1 MKLTSLRPIAALVAG
16 LLLLQPFSAR
26 AADVIRLYV
35 DTWRYNDTGV
45 DQGTAW
51 RDANFNDTAWPSDFS
66 EFGFGDGDEFTI
78 LQSNPNGV
86 PLNTAYFRSTFDISS
101 PTTYSNL
108 SLYLIRDDSAVVY
121 LNGVEVYRNNLP
133 AGEVTYGT
141 KAVRNIEGDEE
152 FSFAKHVVPASAL
165 VAGVNVLAVE
175 VHQANGGDED
185 MSFALIVF
193 GHQVGENQP
202 PSAFDSSYSVL
213 QDMSANVT
221 LNATDPDNNPLTYTL
236 MSSPQH
242 GTLTGTAPNLIYTP
256 NTGYTGPDSFSFV
269 ATDGEWETGS
279 AEVSIVVSAN
289 RPPVA
294 NDQSLTVAEDN
305 AVSITLTAS
314 DPDGDALTY
323 TPGAPAHGVLS
334 GSGSSLIYQP
344 APNYFGADSFTFT
357 VDDGNGGTDTA
368 TISINVIP
376 VNDAPFAVS
385 QSLATD
391 EDAALP
397 ILLTG
402 SDVEADALTFAYNQ
416 PAHGV
421 LTGTGALLS
430 YQPALDYNGPD
441 SFTFSVA
448 DGNGGTAIGT
458 ISIAVAA
465 VNDQPAADAQ
475 AVTVAED
482 GSLAI
487 ALSGSDVDADVL
499 AFSFTQPSHGT
510 LVGDANGNTLYTPSA
525 NYHGADS
532 FTFTVNDGN
541 GGTASAVV
549 SITVSSVND
558 SPTAD
563 GQTVSVNEDDS
574 IGILVTAADIDGDAL
589 SYSYTQ
595 PAHGSVNATGSTA
608 IYQPAANYNGP
619 DSFTVT
625 VDDGNGGTATATV
638 TINVVSVNDVPVALA
653 SAASASDPT
662 NLTRNLVLVAK
673 NSQDA
678 LVTFNGTGSSDAD
691 GGGLTYAWYE
701 GANTTPFSTLANP
714 TVSLPV
720 GNYAI
725 TLVVSDGTVSASDT
739 ITVVIFTP
747 CDALKQLVADVQA
760 ADLKPS
766 EKNGLLGH
774 LNAACS
780 TFANGNISAAVHQL
794 ELFKERVTAKVA
806 PGNPSLAAALNASA
820 QEIIDEVTGQ

>member
-26 AADVIRLYV
+26 AADVLRLYG
-35 DTWRYNDTGV
+35 DAWRYNDTGI

-51 RDANFNDTAWPSDFS
+51 RDASFDDSAWAFNFT
-66 EFGFGDGDEFTI
+66 ELGFGDGDEATVI
-78 LQSNPNGV
+78 QSNPNGL
-86 PLNTAYFRSTFDISS
+86 PLNTAYFRSSINIAN
-101 PTTYSNL
+101 PTIYSNL
-108 SLYLIRDDSAVVY
+108 SVWLLRDDGAVVY

-133 AGEVTYGT
+133 AGAVTYGT

-152 FSFAKHVVPASAL
+152 SSFAIHVFPASAL
-165 VAGVNVLAVE
+165 VAGPNVLAVE
-175 VHQANGGDED
+175 MHQAIGGDAD
-185 MSFALIVF
+185 MTFAMFLF
-193 GHQVGENQP
+193 GHQIGENQP
-202 PSAFDSSYSVL
+202 PSAFDSFQAVDRDVST
-213 QDMSANVT
+213 NVT
-221 LNATDPDNNPLTYTL
+221 LNATDPDNDSLTYTL
-236 MSSPQH
+236 LSSPQH

-256 NTGYTGPDSFSFV
+256 NSGYTGPDTFSFM
-269 ATDGEWETGS
+269 ADDGEWMTGVANVS
-279 AEVSIVVSAN
+279 LEVRDN

-294 NDQSLTVAEDN
+294 DAQSLTVAEDN
-305 AVSITLTAS
+305 ALNITLTAS
-314 DPDGDALTY
+314 DADGDALAYSPT
-323 TPGAPAHGVLS
+323 APAHGVLS
-334 GSGSSLIYQP
+334 GSGGSLIYQP
-344 APNYFGADSFTFT
+344 APNYFGPDSFTFT

-368 TISINVIP
+368 TISINVTPI
-376 VNDAPFAVS
+376 NDAPFAVS

-475 AVTVAED
+475 AVMVAED

-510 LVGDANGNTLYTPSA
+510 LVGDADGNTLYTPSA
-525 NYHGADS
+525 NYHGSDS

-558 SPTAD
+558 SPTGD
-563 GQTVSVNEDDS
+563 GQSVSVNEDNS

-589 SYSYTQ
+589 SYTYTQ

-619 DSFTVT
+619 DSFTFT

-653 SAASASDPT
+653 SAAPASDPT
-662 NLTRNLVLVAK
+662 NLTQNLVLVAK
-673 NSQDA
+673 NSLDA
-678 LVTFNGTGSSDAD
+678 LVTFNGVGSSDAD
-691 GGGLTYAWYE
+691 GGSLTYAWYE
-701 GANTTPFSTLANP
+701 GASTTPFSTLANP
-714 TVSLPV
+714 TVSLSV
-720 GNYAI
+720 GNYVI
-725 TLVVSDGTVSASDT
+725 TLVVSDGTVTASDT

-760 ADLKPS
+760 ANLKPS

-780 TFANGNISAAVHQL
+780 TFANGNNSAAVHQL

-806 PGNPSLAAALNASA
+806 PVDPSLAAALNASA
-820 QEIIDEVTGQ
+820 QQIIDEVTGQ